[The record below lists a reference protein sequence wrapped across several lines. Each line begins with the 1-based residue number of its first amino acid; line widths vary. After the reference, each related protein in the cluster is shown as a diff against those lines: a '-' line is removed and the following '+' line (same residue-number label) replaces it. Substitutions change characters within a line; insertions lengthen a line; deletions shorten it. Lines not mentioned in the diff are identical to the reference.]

1 MAICQSFI
9 FFFFSNLSSTNYT
22 IVTKLSIKTR
32 LKFLHFGKTTEKATS
47 NRNSSLFHS
56 SRIEEIL
63 FASSTSSLSWNSLKK
78 TLEVTTKLVRS
89 IERVV
94 QKGNLVFD
102 IPPSA
107 CINARFN
114 RLGIISLRWNPPS
127 CTRSPGEITFK
138 NYTWAPFCTLTTI
151 LASRRKAIASI
162 ETGCTAPTSG
172 WVTSIDLIDCENSTR
187 WKISYK
193 GGRIKSRAGEMSIH
207 FNFKT
212 TSLSIIK

>member
-9 FFFFSNLSSTNYT
+9 FFFFFFPIFLLRIIQLWQNSLSKRDWNFYIS
-22 IVTKLSIKTR
+22 
-32 LKFLHFGKTTEKATS
+32 GKQREKQ
-47 NRNSSLFHS
+47 RNSSLFHS